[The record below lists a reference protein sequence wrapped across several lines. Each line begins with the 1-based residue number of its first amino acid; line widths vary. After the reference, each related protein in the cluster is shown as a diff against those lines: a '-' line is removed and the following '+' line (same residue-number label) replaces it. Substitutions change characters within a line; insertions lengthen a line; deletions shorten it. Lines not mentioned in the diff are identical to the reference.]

1 MAKSNWGITSGFTGK
16 LGNVVGFNWKGKNIQ
31 RALVKGTDARTEKQL
46 YGRTKFAQLGKL
58 SGIVYD
64 AIYEGYRKVARDNRS
79 TQGGLF
85 IKNNIDAFNG
95 ATREAL
101 AIDLTKLQLSDG
113 NLKGVVC
120 GAPSLSEGVITVE
133 VSNTAAINRRSAATD
148 RVYLCAYCPKLEDAV
163 CACVGTRQGGSFE
176 LTVPADYA
184 DAPVYVYA
192 FVIGAASTNEGI
204 ASKTIYVGSISD
216 GVVETPAPSTG
227 SGTGSETPSGGNS
240 GGAETPANTLA
251 APVISGTTPFE
262 ETTQVTI
269 TGPDGAQIRYTTS
282 GIDPI
287 ATSNLYSEP
296 LTLSATTTVK
306 AIAIKDGVTSAVA
319 TKIFSL
325 SGDGEYDPNEGDMG

>member
-1 MAKSNWGITSGFTGK
+1 MAKSNWGITSGFIGK

-31 RALVKGTDARTEKQL
+31 RALVKGADAKTEKQL
-46 YGRTKFAQLGKL
+46 YARSKFAQLGKL

-64 AIYEGYRKVARDNRS
+64 AIYEGYRLEARKNSS

-85 IKNNIDAFNG
+85 IKENIEAFTG
-95 ATREAL
+95 APREAL
-101 AIDLTKLQLSDG
+101 QINYEALQLSKG

-148 RVYLCAYCPKLEDAV
+148 RVYLCAICPKLEDAV

-204 ASKTIYVGSISD
+204 ASKTIYVGSIAD
-216 GVVETPAPSTG
+216 GVSEAPAPSTG
-227 SGTGSETPSGGNS
+227 SGTGSETPS

-262 ETTQVTI
+262 ETTEVTI

-282 GIDPI
+282 GSNPTS
-287 ATSNLYSEP
+287 TSNLYTEP
-296 LTLSATTTVK
+296 LTLNATTTVK
-306 AIAIKDGVTSAVA
+306 AIAIKDGVTSAVT
-319 TKIFSL
+319 TKLFSL

>member
-58 SGIVYD
+58 SGIIYD

-133 VSNTAAINRRSAATD
+133 VSNTAAINRRSAVTD

-176 LTVPADYA
+176 LAVPAEYA
-184 DAPVYVYA
+184 GAPVYVYA

-216 GVVETPAPSTG
+216 GVVEATAPSTG
-227 SGTGSETPSGGNS
+227 GSETPSGGNS

-251 APVISGTTPFE
+251 APVISGETPFE

-325 SGDGEYDPNEGDMG
+325 SGDDGYDPNEGDMG

>member
-1 MAKSNWGITSGFTGK
+1 MAKSNWGITSGFIGK

-31 RALVKGTDARTEKQL
+31 RALVKGADAKTEKQL
-46 YGRTKFAQLGKL
+46 YARSKFAQLGKL

-64 AIYEGYRKVARDNRS
+64 AIYEGYRLEARKNSS

-85 IKNNIDAFNG
+85 IKENIEAFTG

-101 AIDLTKLQLSDG
+101 QINYEALQLSKG

-120 GAPSLSEGVITVE
+120 GAPAMSEGVITVA

-148 RVYLCAYCPKLEDAV
+148 RVYLCAICPKLEDAV

-176 LTVPADYA
+176 LTVPAEYA

-192 FVIGAASTNEGI
+192 FVIGAASTNEGV

-216 GVVETPAPSTG
+216 GVSETPAPSTG

-240 GGAETPANTLA
+240 GGSETP
-251 APVISGTTPFE
+251 
-262 ETTQVTI
+262 
-269 TGPDGAQIRYTTS
+269 TG
-282 GIDPI
+282 
-287 ATSNLYSEP
+287 
-296 LTLSATTTVK
+296 
-306 AIAIKDGVTSAVA
+306 
-319 TKIFSL
+319 
-325 SGDGEYDPNEGDMG
+325 GDDEGGEDIGG